1 MFLNIIKNFLL
12 KNKVSKLLSNVTAIR
27 SEGVIKTV
35 GVIFDGILGLDIINV
50 VNELV
55 KHGIEEKDIK
65 VLIFKNKIPK
75 NEVNKYD
82 VFSYKEINWSGEI
95 LDSNAKLF
103 LNTNFDLLI
112 NYHDFENTPLVYA
125 SYLSVA
131 NFKVG
136 FTTKDK
142 IINQFMINTGTNN
155 YQLFID
161 ELVKY
166 LKILNKI

>member
-1 MFLNIIKNFLL
+1 
-12 KNKVSKLLSNVTAIR
+12 
-27 SEGVIKTV
+27 
-35 GVIFDGILGLDIINV
+35 
-50 VNELV
+50 
-55 KHGIEEKDIK
+55 
-65 VLIFKNKIPK
+65 LIFKNKIPK

-112 NYHDFENTPLVYA
+112 NYHDFENAPLVYA
-125 SYLSVA
+125 SYLSEA

-142 IINQFMINTGTNN
+142 IINQFMINTDVNN

>member
-1 MFLNIIKNFLL
+1 MFLNTIKNFLL
-12 KNKVSKLLSNVTAIR
+12 KNKVSKLLSNVTTNR
-27 SEGVIKTV
+27 SEGIIKSV
-35 GVIFDGILGLDIINV
+35 GVFFDGNLSLDIKNV
-50 VNELV
+50 IDELV

-65 VLIFKNKIPK
+65 VLIFKKKTPK

-112 NYHDFENTPLVYA
+112 NYHDFENAPLVYA
-125 SYLSVA
+125 SYLSEA

-142 IINQFMINTGTNN
+142 IINQFMINTDVNN